1 MLKRRDVL
9 TAGFALPMAAEAA
22 SATQPLLP
30 NPLVGSWSLIE
41 AMTVQ
46 RDGQTGLWDGHS
58 RPYNGLI
65 VYGAGGIMSVQ
76 IATAR
81 APMKSDGDL
90 KKLTSEQQLAYLH
103 SYYAY
108 YGKYA
113 FDPIQSV
120 VTHFVESSLDPT
132 ETGIVYH
139 RRVKL
144 AGDVVTLTT
153 MEPNDASGSYNVLSW
168 RRL

>member
-9 TAGFALPMAAEAA
+9 AAGLVLPMAGGAA
-22 SATQPLLP
+22 SAKSTLP
-30 NPLVGSWSLIE
+30 NNPLIGSWSLIE

-46 RDGQTGLWDGHS
+46 TDGRTGPWDGHA
-58 RPYNGLI
+58 RPYSGLI
-65 VYGAGGIMSVQ
+65 IYGADGVMAVQ

-81 APMKSDGDL
+81 APMASDGDL
-90 KKLTSEQQLAYLH
+90 NALTAEQQLAYFH

-108 YGKYA
+108 YGQYK
-113 FDPIQSV
+113 FDPVQSV
-120 VTHFVESSLDPT
+120 VTHFVKSSLDPT

-139 RRVKL
+139 RKVKL
-144 AGDVVTLTT
+144 DGDIVTLTT
-153 MEPNDASGSYNVLSW
+153 MEPNDASGSHNVLNW